1 MADHDNIC
9 CKESHCG
16 KQDLKARGCFGL
28 WIIVQ
33 SVWEFCH
40 IDFDFPGFSLNT
52 IPNPETNEITVSLS
66 GVYEISADLVV
77 VNNELETSLFTIN

>member
-1 MADHDNIC
+1 MQRITLR
-9 CKESHCG
+9 KTG
-16 KQDLKARGCFGL
+16 PQGPGGCFGL
-28 WIIVQ
+28 IIVQ

-40 IDFDFPGFSLNT
+40 IDFDFLGFSLNT

-77 VNNELETSLFTIN
+77 VTNELETSLFTIN

>member
-1 MADHDNIC
+1 MQRITLR
-9 CKESHCG
+9 KTG
-16 KQDLKARGCFGL
+16 PRTRGCFGL
-28 WIIVQ
+28 IIVN
-33 SVWEFCH
+33 SVWEFCL

-77 VNNELETSLFTIN
+77 VTNELETSLFNSRLTEVS

>member
-1 MADHDNIC
+1 MIIIVSKNHTA
-9 CKESHCG
+9 KKRTSRT
-16 KQDLKARGCFGL
+16 RGCFGL

-33 SVWEFCH
+33 SVREFCH

-77 VNNELETSLFTIN
+77 VTNELETALFMIN

>member
-1 MADHDNIC
+1 MQRITLR
-9 CKESHCG
+9 KTRTSRT
-16 KQDLKARGCFGL
+16 RGCFGL

-40 IDFDFPGFSLNT
+40 IDFDLLNT

-66 GVYEISADLVV
+66 GVYEKSADLVV
-77 VNNELETSLFTIN
+77 ITNELETALFTIN